1 MSTPATPSSPR
12 PGPAGD
18 DRNLVAADAT
28 TALTLEDRMEI
39 FWQKYRTAL
48 YGVCVLILLIIVGK
62 GGWEYMARKK
72 ERDVQDAY
80 AAATS
85 NEQLKSFIAAHRG
98 HTLGAI
104 AELRL
109 ADEAYAAGKA
119 ADAVAGYDKALEVL
133 KDGPLAARAKVGRAV
148 AKAQSGKAAEATKEL
163 KLLAD
168 DAKLP
173 KAVRSEAAYH
183 VTSLAVD
190 AADATEAQKMVDL
203 LNQIDPMGAW
213 SQRAVMLRATLPAT
227 PAPAAPVAPAA
238 PAAAAG
244 AENKD
249 APAVKLNLPGA
260 EKK

>member
-18 DRNLVAADAT
+18 DRNLVAVDAT
-28 TALTLEDRMEI
+28 TALTFEDKMEL
-39 FWQKYRTAL
+39 FWKKNRTAV
-48 YGVCVLILLIIVGK
+48 YGLCVLILLIIIGK

-72 ERDVQDAY
+72 ERDVQTAY

-85 NEQLKSFIAAHRG
+85 NDQLKTFIAAHRG
-98 HTLGAI
+98 HTLSAI

-109 ADEAYAAGKA
+109 ADDAYAAGKA

-163 KLLAD
+163 KQLAD
-168 DAKLP
+168 DAQLP

-183 VTSLAVD
+183 VTSLAVE

-227 PAPAAPVAPAA
+227 PAPAAPAA
-238 PAAAAG
+238 PAAAAAAG
-244 AENKD
+244 AEKKD
-249 APAVKLNLPGA
+249 EPAVKLNLPG
-260 EKK
+260 EKKN